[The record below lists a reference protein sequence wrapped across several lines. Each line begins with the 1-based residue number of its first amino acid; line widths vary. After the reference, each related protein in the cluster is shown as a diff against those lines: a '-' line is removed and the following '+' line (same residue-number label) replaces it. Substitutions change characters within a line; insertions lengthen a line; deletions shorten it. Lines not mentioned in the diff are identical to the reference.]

1 MVFTLAIHPF
11 KLPDENRALELELLP
26 PLPTLTPPP
35 TPTVKVQLQPRQTEQ
50 PAAPQPTVRVPIT
63 PETPTLPKPVE
74 VKPQPT
80 APTRQLLDQARPQQ
94 SELQPPVE
102 VERRAVQ
109 TKRLQTQQ
117 AVPQVP
123 EAPPEQVQ
131 VNRQA
136 PALQP
141 SVEIPRVQAPGRARP
156 LDTTRVS
163 PVLPQAAAPEAPA
176 APATTAPAPSAAAPS
191 AAIPSAA
198 APSAPSAAAP
208 EAAAPA
214 APSQVQVLTNENV
227 VQAPVEIRPRASAPL
242 SPRVTTQP
250 GAEAIP
256 FPPSGGGAP
265 PGGAPPGGQAG
276 AQGGGG
282 RPQVRDFNGI
292 DGINGGYGAKG
303 MRQALGCEDPDT
315 YKLSAEDRAACL
327 ERFGERGR
335 NAPDLGL
342 AVAANKQAQYDRY
355 EACQNAYRRRR
366 GNPGLTE
373 KFEGSAVSGV
383 VPMPKECLPLENR

>member
-1 MVFTLAIHPF
+1 LVLLVFTLAIHPF
-11 KLPDENRALELELLP
+11 KLPDQNRAIDLELLP
-26 PLPTLTPPP
+26 PLPSLTPPP
-35 TPTVKVQLQPRQTEQ
+35 TPTVKVQLQPRKTEPSPPPQ
-50 PAAPQPTVRVPIT
+50 APVRVPIT
-63 PETPTLPKPVE
+63 PEAQTLPKAVE

-102 VERRAVQ
+102 VDRRAVQ

-117 AVPQVP
+117 AVPQIP

-141 SVEIPRVQAPGRARP
+141 SIEVPRVQAPGRARS
-156 LDTTRVS
+156 LDTTRAA
-163 PVLPQAAAPEAPA
+163 PVVPQAAAPEAPA
-176 APATTAPAPSAAAPS
+176 APATPAPAPSATAPS
-191 AAIPSAA
+191 AA
-198 APSAPSAAAP
+198 APSAAAP

-214 APSQVQVLTNENV
+214 APSPVQVLTNQNV
-227 VQAPVEIRPRASAPL
+227 IQSPVEIRPREVAPL

-250 GAEAIP
+250 GAAEIP
-256 FPPSGGGAP
+256 APPAGGGAP

-327 ERFGERGR
+327 ERFGQRGR

-342 AVAANKQAQYDRY
+342 AVAANKQAQYERY
-355 EACQNAYRRRR
+355 EACQNAYRRK
-366 GNPGLTE
+366 GIAGATD
-373 KFEGSAVSGV
+373 KFEGSSVAGL